1 MIQTFGLSHIQIAVR
16 DLEKSVRFYQEIFGM
31 KELFRVGANCVMLQT
46 PGSQEAFTLNGRP
59 DLQKEAGELAGV
71 QHFGFRQQQHREQ
84 QPQLTGSGNEK

>member
-1 MIQTFGLSHIQIAVR
+1 
-16 DLEKSVRFYQEIFGM
+16 M

-84 QPQLTGSGNEK
+84 QPQLTGNGNDK

>member
-1 MIQTFGLSHIQIAVR
+1 
-16 DLEKSVRFYQEIFGM
+16 M

-71 QHFGFRQQQHREQ
+71 QHFGFR
-84 QPQLTGSGNEK
+84 LCEKADMKKLLEEIEKAGGEPIDHGT

>member
-1 MIQTFGLSHIQIAVR
+1 
-16 DLEKSVRFYQEIFGM
+16 M

-71 QHFGFRQQQHREQ
+71 QHFGFRQQRHR
-84 QPQLTGSGNEK
+84 